1 MGSGFGGLFLGL
13 ECIGASGLGCSA
25 MRSDVSLSLGLVGP
39 GDTEGSKACGVYL
52 VLNRGYHAIILL
64 LFLYLYLLPLLLLLL
79 LL

>member
-1 MGSGFGGLFLGL
+1 
-13 ECIGASGLGCSA
+13 